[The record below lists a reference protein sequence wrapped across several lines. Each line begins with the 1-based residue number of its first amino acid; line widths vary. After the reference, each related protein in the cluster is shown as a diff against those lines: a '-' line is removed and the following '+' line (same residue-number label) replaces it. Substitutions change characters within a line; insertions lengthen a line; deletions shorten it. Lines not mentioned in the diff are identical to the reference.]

1 MEVLFFIVLWSAVLE
16 EGFPFWCC
24 CGLWAKKNK
33 GARVISGVGID
44 FSVQCAAGSLFQ
56 LQS

>member
-1 MEVLFFIVLWSAVLE
+1 VLFFIVLWSAVLE